1 MDIENKVKEI
11 IAYELGVDAS
21 TITLESRIKEDLGS
35 DSLTMVEIV
44 ISIEDAF
51 KFEIPDEE
59 AENIITV
66 GDAIE
71 AIKARLK

>member
-59 AENIITV
+59 AESIITV

>member
-1 MDIENKVKEI
+1 LDIENKVKDI

-21 TITLESRIKEDLGS
+21 TITLESKIKEDLGS

-59 AENIITV
+59 AESIITV

-71 AIKARLK
+71 AIKAKLK

>member
-1 MDIENKVKEI
+1 MNIENKVKEI
-11 IAYELGVDAS
+11 IAHELGVDAS
-21 TITLESRIKEDLGS
+21 TITLDSRIKEDLGS

-59 AENIITV
+59 AENIVTV
-66 GDAIE
+66 GDAVE
-71 AIKARLK
+71 AIKAKLK

>member
-1 MDIENKVKEI
+1 MDIENKVKDI

-21 TITLESRIKEDLGS
+21 TITLESKIKEDLGS

-71 AIKARLK
+71 AIKAKLK

>member
-1 MDIENKVKEI
+1 MDIENKVKDI

-21 TITLESRIKEDLGS
+21 TITLESKIKEDLGS

-59 AENIITV
+59 AESIITV

-71 AIKARLK
+71 AIKAKLK

>member
-1 MDIENKVKEI
+1 MNIENKVKDI
-11 IAYELGVDAS
+11 IAYELGVDVS

-66 GDAIE
+66 GDAVE
-71 AIKARLK
+71 AIKAKLK

>member
-1 MDIENKVKEI
+1 MDIENKVKDI

-21 TITLESRIKEDLGS
+21 TITLESKIKEDLGS

>member
-1 MDIENKVKEI
+1 MNIENKVKEI

-21 TITLESRIKEDLGS
+21 TITLDSRIKEDLGS

-66 GDAIE
+66 GDAVE
-71 AIKARLK
+71 AIKAKLK

>member
-1 MDIENKVKEI
+1 MNIENKVKEI

-21 TITLESRIKEDLGS
+21 TITLDSRIKEDLGS

-44 ISIEDAF
+44 ISIEDTF

-66 GDAIE
+66 GDAVE
-71 AIKARLK
+71 AIKAKLK

>member
-1 MDIENKVKEI
+1 MNIENKVKEI

-21 TITLESRIKEDLGS
+21 TITLDSRIKEDLGS

-44 ISIEDAF
+44 ISIEDTF

-59 AENIITV
+59 AENIVTV
-66 GDAIE
+66 GDAVE
-71 AIKARLK
+71 AIKAKLK

>member
-1 MDIENKVKEI
+1 MNIENKVKDI
-11 IAYELGVDAS
+11 IAYELGVDVS
-21 TITLESRIKEDLGS
+21 TITLEFRIKEDLGS

-66 GDAIE
+66 GDAVE
-71 AIKARLK
+71 AIKAKLK

>member
-71 AIKARLK
+71 AIKTRLK